1 MSITEDDVKEDFIKS
16 ARAVLVTGTHFSKP
30 NTEAAQKKA
39 IRIAKANGAKVIFDI
54 DYRPNLSGPCRPPGG
69 RRALYR
75 VGCRPSRLKP
85 VLAECDL
92 IVGTEEE
99 VLIASGEAD
108 LLAALQT
115 IRASSSAPSFSA
127 RPDGLHRL

>member
-54 DYRPNLSGPCRPPGG
+54 DYRPQSSGALPATG
-69 RRALYR
+69 RARSAI
-75 VGCRPSRLKP
+75 SRRTLFP
-85 VLAECDL
+85 TA
-92 IVGTEEE
+92 
-99 VLIASGEAD
+99 
-108 LLAALQT
+108 
-115 IRASSSAPSFSA
+115 
-127 RPDGLHRL
+127 